1 MLRLKDVC
9 QLKDGE
15 KKTGKGICL
24 DAKYLRGKSS
34 STIIEKGK
42 FVYTG
47 DNIIL
52 VDGENSGEVWIY
64 GQYIQTAMVFFDYVE
79 TLYLGFYPILQRGV
93 TEFKKR
99 CGNSTPQ

>member
-1 MLRLKDVC
+1 MINGQIVEIELPFEYPNSWVVLRLKDVC

-42 FVYTG
+42 FVYTRSEERRVG
-47 DNIIL
+47 KECL
-52 VDGENSGEVWIY
+52 RLCRSRWSPY
-64 GQYIQTAMVFFDYVE
+64 H
-79 TLYLGFYPILQRGV
+79 
-93 TEFKKR
+93 
-99 CGNSTPQ
+99 